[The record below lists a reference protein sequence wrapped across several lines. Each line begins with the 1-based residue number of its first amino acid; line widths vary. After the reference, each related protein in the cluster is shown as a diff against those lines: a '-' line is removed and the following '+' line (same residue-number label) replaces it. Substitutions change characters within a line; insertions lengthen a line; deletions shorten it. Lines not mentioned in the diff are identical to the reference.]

1 MPMPI
6 SLFRRAEGG
15 AREDGST
22 LSMQERAGEG
32 AAASPS
38 IMPKASTPAPCC
50 ADRTKDEPKAA
61 PEENGPE
68 NEDKAVVVRW
78 WRPWPIPGTGELPTV
93 FIHRGHVRHAYE
105 DGTTRLVGIAAA
117 PDVPNGPLAERMR
130 AAPHPDPASK
140 GVDIP
145 DTLYRLVALDTNIAA
160 LVGWGLVPHL
170 QDGELVIDG
179 LDALDAESRAG
190 LERWLAHDGPNGEPR
205 RERVLRALR
214 TGRKATC

>member
-15 AREDGST
+15 AREDGSVF
-22 LSMQERAGEG
+22 SMQERAGEDM
-32 AAASPS
+32 AASPS
-38 IMPKASTPAPCC
+38 IMPETSTPAPCC
-50 ADRTKDEPKAA
+50 ANRTKDEPKAT

-68 NEDKAVVVRW
+68 NGDKAAVARW
-78 WRPWPIPGTGELPTV
+78 WRPWPMPGTGELPAV
-93 FIHRGHVRHAYE
+93 SIRRGHVRHVYE
-105 DGTTRLVGIAAA
+105 DGTTRFVGIAAA
-117 PDVPNGPLAERMR
+117 PMIPNGPLAQRMR
-130 AAPHPDPASK
+130 AAPHPDPTPK
-140 GVDIP
+140 DVDIP
-145 DTLYRLVALDTNIAA
+145 DTLYRLAALDTNIAA

-179 LDALDAESRAG
+179 LAALDAENRAG
-190 LERWLAHDGPNGEPR
+190 LERWFAHAGPNGEPR